1 MKQTYF
7 NPNGFQYKK
16 NLPPITVLAKNIL
29 EEKKNQSTSQATKR
43 KHEQDKKNKTENTML
58 AFSSSILPAAD
69 GCHPSI
75 TVGTKSNKLMR
86 FDSFKALQRDMGP
99 GTATDG
105 TGETILTMPSV
116 ENEQEDDDDDDDDDD
131 DHDYNAAPFGTKV
144 DEDGTRHYTTADGK
158 KDVSFKKNAPQ
169 NGKLCRFSSI

>member
-16 NLPPITVLAKNIL
+16 NLPPIAVLAKNIL
-29 EEKKNQSTSQATKR
+29 EEKENQSTSQATKR

-75 TVGTKSNKLMR
+75 TIGTQSNK
-86 FDSFKALQRDMGP
+86 
-99 GTATDG
+99 
-105 TGETILTMPSV
+105 
-116 ENEQEDDDDDDDDDD
+116 
-131 DHDYNAAPFGTKV
+131 
-144 DEDGTRHYTTADGK
+144 
-158 KDVSFKKNAPQ
+158 FKKL
-169 NGKLCRFSSI
+169 KLFSVTRGRVILPMVK